1 MSGVSEGEETSHD
14 HDFGSR
20 GGSLK
25 KTAQRV
31 GVGEGSVQVCVF
43 TRITRET
50 FFIVLIV
57 HIHIF
62 SRLKQPSTVKVKG
75 FFFMCKPVIQCV
87 L

>member
-20 GGSLK
+20 WWQFEEDSSEGRGG
-25 KTAQRV
+25 V
-31 GVGEGSVQVCVF
+31 GAGEGSGQVCVF

-57 HIHIF
+57 HLYIF
-62 SRLKQPSTVKVKG
+62 SCLKQPSTIKVR
-75 FFFMCKPVIQCV
+75 PTNI
-87 L
+87 